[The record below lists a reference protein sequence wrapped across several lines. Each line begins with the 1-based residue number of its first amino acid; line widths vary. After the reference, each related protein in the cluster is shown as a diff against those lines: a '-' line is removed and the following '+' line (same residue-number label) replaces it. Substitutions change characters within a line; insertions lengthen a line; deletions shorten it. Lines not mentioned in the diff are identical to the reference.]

1 MKNISLLPP
10 EILKEKK
17 SQKQQ
22 RLIMVAC
29 LGALAGLILVFA
41 LIMVITSLERSRLA
55 GLEEESQTLQQQ
67 VSDMEHYADMQDR
80 AEEAEELLREALGE
94 GPYWDILM
102 ESISTSMPGG
112 IWLEDL
118 SASFGEEDEDGEITL
133 RGRSLHH
140 DAVALWLQRLQNLD
154 DLENISCQYVEL
166 DGGGEQQAVQF
177 EINGDLK
184 SGQPFERMLYDVE
197 EGGLGDEL

>member
-133 RGRSLHH
+133 RGKSLQH
-140 DAVALWLQRLQNLD
+140 DAVSLWLQRLENLD
-154 DLENISCQYVEL
+154 DLENIRCRYVEI
-166 DGGGEQQAVQF
+166 DGGGEYQAVQF

-184 SGQPFERMLYDVE
+184 SGQPFERIVDDVE